1 VTQQAF
7 TSRWGMML
15 AMLGMAVGTGNIWRF
30 PRIAAANGGGAFL
43 VAWVCFLVLWSVPL
57 LIVEFS
63 MGKAARQGTVGA
75 FTQVIGR
82 KFAWMGAWVAFT
94 ATAIMFYYSVV
105 AGGTLRFFWAGVTGE
120 LEGEIPGA
128 LWTSY
133 AGSVAA
139 VLTHAIAMGI
149 GVFVVARGVRGI
161 ERAASFLIPSLF
173 VLVVVLAVRAITL
186 PGAEG
191 GLEFLF
197 QPNWSD
203 LGRASVWLE
212 ALTQN
217 AWDTGAG
224 WGLALSYA
232 IYMRRRE
239 DTALNSFVLGFGN
252 NSVSLLAGIMV
263 ICTVFAVGP
272 AVATQIAATPAGF
285 DQAIRAYPGLESRL
299 EAGLRE
305 AGVVAVGGRVG
316 VDIAEADIPGFF
328 ANEGIPVTTRL
339 EVAREAGVLD
349 GQQVAEAVLGSGNNG
364 LTFIWVPQIFE
375 TLPFGRLLTSI
386 FFLALA
392 FAAISS
398 LIAMIELATRVLNDA
413 GIPRQRAV
421 FTVGGVG
428 FLLGVP
434 SAMNMA
440 FFDNQDFVWGVG
452 LMLSGFFFAFAM
464 SRFGASDFRQRYI
477 NTEDSDLRIG
487 RWWDLAIYFVLL
499 QAVVL
504 MGWWLYQAIDF
515 DDLAGTFTPFS
526 SFNVGTLMVQW
537 GIALAA
543 FIMLNGWLV
552 RRTQPGR
559 LEDDTGPGGAG
570 PRPGAGLAEG

>member
-1 VTQQAF
+1 VSNYQVTF
-7 TSRWGMML
+7 SSRWAMML

-43 VAWVCFLVLWSVPL
+43 VAWVCFLILWSVPL

-63 MGKAARQGTVGA
+63 MGKAARAGTVGA
-75 FTQVIGR
+75 FSRVIGQ

-105 AGGTLRFFWAGVTGE
+105 AGWTIRYFWAGVTGE
-120 LEGEIPGA
+120 LQGEIPGA
-128 LWTSY
+128 LWTRY
-133 AGSVAA
+133 AGSWAA
-139 VLTHAIAMGI
+139 VLTHAVAMGI
-149 GVFVVARGVRGI
+149 GIFVVARGVRGI
-161 ERAASFLIPSLF
+161 EKAASFLIPSLF
-173 VLVVVLAVRAITL
+173 ALVVLLAVRAVTL

-191 GLEFLF
+191 GLAFLF
-197 QPNWSD
+197 QPDWSD

-239 DTALNSFVLGFGN
+239 DTALNSFLLGFGN

-285 DQAIRAYPGLESRL
+285 DQAMRAYPGLERRL

-305 AGVVAVGGRVG
+305 AGVETVGGRVG
-316 VDIAEADIPGFF
+316 VRIAEADIPGFF

-339 EVAREAGVLD
+339 QVAREAGVLD
-349 GQQVAEAVLGSGNNG
+349 GQQVAEAVLASGNNG
-364 LTFIWVPQIFE
+364 LTFIWVPQIFD
-375 TLPFGRLLTSI
+375 TLPFGRVLTSL

-398 LIAMIELATRVLNDA
+398 LIAMIELATRVLQDA
-413 GIPRQRAV
+413 GIPRRRAV
-421 FTVGGVG
+421 WTVGGVG
-428 FLLGVP
+428 FMLGVP

-464 SRFGASDFRQRYI
+464 SRFGAADFRSRYI
-477 NTEDSDLRIG
+477 NTADSDIQVG
-487 RWWDLAIYFVLL
+487 KWWDYAIYFVMV

-515 DDLAGTFTPFS
+515 DDLGATFTPFS
-526 SFNVGTLMVQW
+526 AFNVGTLLVQW
-537 GIALAA
+537 GIVLAA
-543 FIMLNGWLV
+543 FLLLNQWLV
-552 RRTQPGR
+552 RRTVGGP
-559 LEDDTGPGGAG
+559 LEDASGP
-570 PRPGAGLAEG
+570 

>member
-1 VTQQAF
+1 
-7 TSRWGMML
+7 MML

-30 PRIAAANGGGAFL
+30 PRIAAANGGGSFL
-43 VAWVCFLVLWSVPL
+43 VAWVCFLLLWSVPL
-57 LIVEFS
+57 LLVEFS
-63 MGKAARQGTVGA
+63 MGKAARAGTVGA
-75 FTQVIGR
+75 FSKVIGR

-105 AGGTLRFFWAGVTGE
+105 AGWTIRYFWAAVAGE
-120 LEGEIPGA
+120 LQGEIPGA
-128 LWTSY
+128 LWTRY
-133 AGSVAA
+133 AGSWVA
-139 VLTHAIAMGI
+139 VGTHALAMGI

-161 ERAASFLIPSLF
+161 ERAASFLIPALF
-173 VLVVVLAVRAITL
+173 GLVVVLAIRSVTL

-191 GLEFLF
+191 GLAFLF
-197 QPNWSD
+197 TPNWAE

-232 IYMRRRE
+232 IYMRRHE
-239 DTALNSFVLGFGN
+239 DTALNSFILGFGN

-285 DQAIRAYPGLESRL
+285 EQAIRAYPGLESRL

-305 AGVVAVGGRVG
+305 AGAGVVGERVG
-316 VDIAEADIPGFF
+316 VQIAEDEIRGFF
-328 ANEGIPVTTRL
+328 ANEDVPVTTRL
-339 EVAREAGVLD
+339 DVAREAGVLD
-349 GQQVAEAVLGSGNNG
+349 GEEVARAVLGSGSNG

-398 LIAMIELATRVLNDA
+398 LIAMIELATRVLQDA

-421 FTVGGVG
+421 WTVGGVG
-428 FLLGVP
+428 FLLGIP
-434 SAMNMA
+434 SALSMA

-464 SRFGASDFRQRYI
+464 SRFGPRKFRVRFI
-477 NTEDSDLRIG
+477 DTEDSDLRVG
-487 RWWDLAIYFVLL
+487 RWWDVAIYLVML

-515 DDLAGTFTPFS
+515 NDLRATFTPFS
-526 SFNVGTLMVQW
+526 SFNVGTLLLQW
-537 GIALAA
+537 GIALVALLL
-543 FIMLNGWLV
+543 LNGWLV
-552 RRTQPGR
+552 GKTAGGG
-559 LEDDTGPGGAG
+559 LEEAGEPEADARASGAT
-570 PRPGAGLAEG
+570 PAEG

>member
-1 VTQQAF
+1 VTERQVTF
-7 TSRWGMML
+7 TTRWGMML

-30 PRIAAANGGGAFL
+30 PRIAAANGGGSFL
-43 VAWVCFLVLWSVPL
+43 VAWVCFLLLWSIPL
-57 LIVEFS
+57 LLVEFS
-63 MGKAARQGTVGA
+63 MGKAARTGTVGA
-75 FTQVIGR
+75 FTKVIGER
-82 KFAWMGAWVAFT
+82 FAWMGAWVAFT

-105 AGGTLRFFWAGVTGE
+105 AGWTIRFFWAGLTGE
-120 LEGEIPGA
+120 LEGEVPGA
-128 LWTSY
+128 LWTGY
-133 AGSVAA
+133 AGSWAA
-139 VLTHAIAMGI
+139 VLTHAVAMGI

-161 ERAASFLIPSLF
+161 ERAASVLIPSLF
-173 VLVVVLAVRAITL
+173 ALVVLLALRAVTL

-191 GLEFLF
+191 GLAFLF
-197 QPNWSD
+197 TPNWSD

-285 DQAIRAYPGLESRL
+285 EQAIRAYPGLESRL
-299 EAGLRE
+299 EAGLRD
-305 AGVVAVGGRVG
+305 AGVEGVGERIGVALTDG
-316 VDIAEADIPGFF
+316 EIPGFF
-328 ANEGIPVTTRL
+328 ANEGIPVETRL
-339 EVAREAGVLD
+339 QAARESGALD

-364 LTFIWVPQIFE
+364 LTFIWVPQIFD
-375 TLPFGRLLTSI
+375 TLPFGRTLTSI

-398 LIAMIELATRVLNDA
+398 LIAMIELATRVLVDA
-413 GIPRQRAV
+413 GIDRRRAV
-421 FTVGGVG
+421 VTVGGVG
-428 FLLGVP
+428 FLLGIP
-434 SAMNMA
+434 SALNMA

-464 SRFGASDFRQRYI
+464 SRFGTSRFRARFINSDASDI
-477 NTEDSDLRIG
+477 RIG
-487 RWWDLAIYFVLL
+487 RWWDWVIYLVMAQAI
-499 QAVVL
+499 VL
-504 MGWWLYQAIDF
+504 MAWWLYQAIDF

-526 SFNVGTLMVQW
+526 SFNVGTLLVQW
-537 GIALAA
+537 GIALTA
-543 FIMLNGWLV
+543 FILLNGWLV
-552 RRTQPGR
+552 RRTRPGP
-559 LEDDTGPGGAG
+559 LEDAQTSGAV
-570 PRPGAGLAEG
+570 LADG